1 MKKSF
6 AKRFSPQVYNNSKR
20 RLSVKENYE
29 EKGSGRSAILD
40 SSKILLMR
48 NEGEIT
54 QRGKK
59 GRCQMKRSTEPVSS
73 ARYSNSTRST
83 QSINSARSTKANILE
98 LRDSIRSILDESI
111 KVNTQMR
118 RFKERLETS
127 STLQNNSNLPSRH
140 PDFDESSIHY
150 SFTKD
155 HSALIQ
161 INELKGHL
169 GELNAKL
176 EKREERIRVKN
187 LENAGLQYKIFSL
200 SHKLDKI
207 KKGNKGKKHEKESRF
222 CEVF

>member
-6 AKRFSPQVYNNSKR
+6 AKRFSPQVYPNCKR
-20 RLSVKENYE
+20 RLSIKENYE
-29 EKGSGRSAILD
+29 ESLNQSSSIPDPYKNPSTRLKNESNNQSKKSKRSQ
-40 SSKILLMR
+40 
-48 NEGEIT
+48 T
-54 QRGKK
+54 
-59 GRCQMKRSTEPVSS
+59 KRSTEPVHSS
-73 ARYSNSTRST
+73 RTLNSTRST

-98 LRDSIRSILDESI
+98 LRDSIRSILDESV

-150 SFTKD
+150 SFSRD

-161 INELKGHL
+161 INELRGHL
-169 GELNAKL
+169 GDLNTKL
-176 EKREERIRVKN
+176 EKREEKIRIKN
-187 LENAGLQYKIFSL
+187 LENVGLQYKIFSL
-200 SHKLDKI
+200 THKLEKI
-207 KKGNKGKKHEKESRF
+207 KKSKKNEKESRF